1 MEVLVEKAIALAL
14 ELQQDERYLAVQKA
28 QQNADDDL
36 QLQDMIGEFNLKR
49 IAINEEE
56 SRDNGVRDVEKLR
69 ALNTEIREIY
79 SKIMANE
86 HMVAYNEAKTALDGL
101 TSKINAALVLAIQG
115 QDPHAAAEASN
126 CSGDC
131 GSCGGCH

>member
-28 QQNADDDL
+28 QEDADNDQ

-79 SKIMANE
+79 TKIMASE
-86 HMVAYNEAKTALDGL
+86 RMIAYNEAKTELDAL

-115 QDPHAAAEASN
+115 QDPHAAAEVSN

>member
-1 MEVLVEKAIALAL
+1 MEILVEKAIALAL
-14 ELQQDERYLAVQKA
+14 ELQQDERYLAVQQA
-28 QQNADDDL
+28 QENADNDQ

-79 SKIMANE
+79 TKIMANE